1 MKTLSFA
8 LFRNLFKNIIM
19 KVLANDGLD
28 QSGIDGLQ
36 KAGFEVITTKVPQEE
51 LINYINENQVRT
63 LLVRSATKV
72 RKDIIDACP
81 SLKII
86 GRGGVGMDNIDVE
99 YAREKGINV
108 INTPAASSASVAE
121 LVFAHLFSGCRFL
134 TDSNRKMPVEGDTKF
149 AELKKAYTKG
159 VELRGKTIGIIG
171 FGRIGQEVAKM
182 ALGLGMRVL
191 AVDNFTEK
199 VNLKV
204 EFFNGQSVDFEIKT
218 QSKEEVLKEADF
230 VTLHV
235 PAQKEFVIGQK
246 EFDLMKN
253 GAALVNC
260 ARGGVVDEEALLKA
274 LDSGKLAFAGL
285 DVFIN
290 EPTPAKSILSHPKIS
305 LTPHT
310 GASTNEAQD
319 RIGISLA
326 EQIISI
332 LK

>member
-1 MKTLSFA
+1 
-8 LFRNLFKNIIM
+8 M

-134 TDSNRKMPVEGDTKF
+134 TDSNRKMPVEGDSKF

-191 AVDNFTEK
+191 AVDNYTEK
-199 VNLKV
+199 ITVKV

-290 EPTPAKSILSHPKIS
+290 EPTPAKNVLSHPKIS